1 MNNESEIYTKI
12 KELLVTNLQVNE
24 KQITP
29 EAELVADLGVN
40 SLELADLILLC
51 EETFDIEVDDR
62 VIVNFITVKD
72 VVDYLETV
80 VKA

>member
-1 MNNESEIYTKI
+1 METEIFAKI
-12 KELLVTNLQVNE
+12 KELLVSNLQVDE

-29 EAELVADLGVN
+29 EAELVSDLGVN

-62 VIVNFITVKD
+62 VIGNFITVKD
-72 VVDYLETV
+72 VVDYLEAI

>member
-1 MNNESEIYTKI
+1 MESEIFAKI
-12 KELLVTNLQVNE
+12 KELLVTNLQVDE

-40 SLELADLILLC
+40 SLELADLVLLC

-62 VIVNFITVKD
+62 VIGNFITVKD
-72 VVDYLETV
+72 VVEYLESV

>member
-1 MNNESEIYTKI
+1 METEIFAKI
-12 KELLVTNLQVNE
+12 KELLVSNLQVDE

-29 EAELVADLGVN
+29 EAELVSDLGVN

-62 VIVNFITVKD
+62 VIGNFITVKD

>member
-1 MNNESEIYTKI
+1 METEIFAKI
-12 KELLVTNLQVNE
+12 KELLVSNLQVDE

-29 EAELVADLGVN
+29 EAELVSDLGVN

-62 VIVNFITVKD
+62 VIGNFITVKD
-72 VVDYLETV
+72 VVDYLEIV